1 MSINRHQKIALNDV
15 TEYGMCFACGPK
27 NNSGLK
33 LFFRHKDKGVDKFH
47 GLNTLMK
54 KHDMSSSLQIANHYL
69 DTFED
74 PSKAD
79 YFVDSYD
86 DAIALCEAV
95 GVMPQKLFEIVCRE
109 IKVSMPTYKEY
120 ELMSNS
126 VAIEGLVNEWNR
138 RLLNNSKYPYSQ
150 FFRSDFRKDWSER
163 YGWDWHDYKRFAEQF
178 PKWLKIF
185 KAKAK
190 KAESELDD
198 LLTPEVNSKGLK

>member
-1 MSINRHQKIALNDV
+1 
-15 TEYGMCFACGPK
+15 
-27 NNSGLK
+27 
-33 LFFRHKDKGVDKFH
+33 
-47 GLNTLMK
+47 
-54 KHDMSSSLQIANHYL
+54 MSSSLQIANHYL

-74 PSKAD
+74 PSRAD

-86 DAIALCEAV
+86 NAIALCKAV

-138 RLLNNSKYPYSQ
+138 RLLSNSKYPYSQ

-163 YGWDWHDYKRFAEQF
+163 YGWDWHDYKRFTEQF
-178 PKWLKIF
+178 PKWIKIF
-185 KAKAK
+185 NSKAYKK
-190 KAESELDD
+190 KA
-198 LLTPEVNSKGLK
+198 N